1 MEFLSYLITGISLG
15 SIYAIIALGYT
26 MVYGIAKML
35 NFAHGDVIMV
45 GAYVSF
51 YVTMFA
57 GSNLLG
63 EDPSALTT
71 GAVALV
77 SVLLAM
83 VVCTVLGVVIE
94 GLAYRPL
101 RQAGSLAVLITAIGV
116 SYFLQ
121 NAAQLLFGANPKN
134 FTPVVSGQLT
144 LFDGQLRISYVA
156 LLTITACVVIMLGL
170 TAFTGKSKMG
180 KAMRACSEDRG
191 AAQLMGINVNATISM
206 TFAIGSA
213 LAAIAGVL
221 LCSYSP
227 VLQPTTGSM
236 PGIKAFTAAVFG
248 GIGSIP
254 GAFLGGLLLGVIEA
268 MAQAYISTQLSN
280 TILFAVLIVVLLVKP
295 SGLLGKYVPEKVWG
309 GGMKGY
315 FKNMKTITKVDF
327 ATYLGVILA
336 FIVVSVCQAQGLVN
350 RSLGGMLV
358 PICCYVCMSISLNL
372 TVGILGELSLGH
384 AGFMSVGAFSG
395 IIAAMSLQSAVP
407 NDLVRM
413 IVALVVG
420 AFFAAIVGFI
430 VGIPVLRLRGD
441 YLAIVTLAF
450 GEIIKDLINCLL
462 VGWDENGLHIALNV
476 DGTKSMS
483 SLGLSENG
491 IEIIKGAQGAT
502 GNARI
507 ATFAM
512 GFALVMI
519 TLVVVLNLVRSR
531 TGRAIMAIRDNRIA
545 AESVGINV
553 TKYKLIAFV
562 TSASLAGAA
571 GALFGL
577 NYSNVT
583 AVQFDFNT
591 SILVLVYVVLG
602 GLGNIWGSIVATVV
616 LYVLPEAL
624 RQFSDYRM
632 LVYAI
637 VLILVMLAT
646 NNPQVRTLISRIIP
660 RRKGAA
666 LDE

>member
-1 MEFLSYLITGISLG
+1 
-15 SIYAIIALGYT
+15 
-26 MVYGIAKML
+26 
-35 NFAHGDVIMV
+35 
-45 GAYVSF
+45 
-51 YVTMFA
+51 
-57 GSNLLG
+57 
-63 EDPSALTT
+63 
-71 GAVALV
+71 
-77 SVLLAM
+77 
-83 VVCTVLGVVIE
+83 
-94 GLAYRPL
+94 
-101 RQAGSLAVLITAIGV
+101 
-116 SYFLQ
+116 
-121 NAAQLLFGANPKN
+121 
-134 FTPVVSGQLT
+134 
-144 LFDGQLRISYVA
+144 
-156 LLTITACVVIMLGL
+156 
-170 TAFTGKSKMG
+170 
-180 KAMRACSEDRG
+180 
-191 AAQLMGINVNATISM
+191 
-206 TFAIGSA
+206 
-213 LAAIAGVL
+213 
-221 LCSYSP
+221 
-227 VLQPTTGSM
+227 
-236 PGIKAFTAAVFG
+236 
-248 GIGSIP
+248 
-254 GAFLGGLLLGVIEA
+254 
-268 MAQAYISTQLSN
+268 
-280 TILFAVLIVVLLVKP
+280 
-295 SGLLGKYVPEKVWG
+295 
-309 GGMKGY
+309 MKGY

-336 FIVVSVCQAQGLVN
+336 FIVVSICQAQGLVS

-531 TGRAIMAIRDNRIA
+531 TGR
-545 AESVGINV
+545 
-553 TKYKLIAFV
+553 
-562 TSASLAGAA
+562 
-571 GALFGL
+571 
-577 NYSNVT
+577 
-583 AVQFDFNT
+583 
-591 SILVLVYVVLG
+591 
-602 GLGNIWGSIVATVV
+602 
-616 LYVLPEAL
+616 
-624 RQFSDYRM
+624 
-632 LVYAI
+632 
-637 VLILVMLAT
+637 
-646 NNPQVRTLISRIIP
+646 
-660 RRKGAA
+660 
-666 LDE
+666 